1 MIGPDQNNSATKN
14 AGRVIVATKDFQ
26 KGAKEMSY
34 GLEGKS
40 AVVTGSGN
48 GVGRAVA
55 LNFAAEGVKIV
66 VNDIATE
73 ADGVKAADKVV
84 AEIVN
89 AGGIAVPN
97 YDSVATMQGGKN
109 IIDTAVKN
117 FGTIDILVNCAG
129 NYKSCPTIEMTEGD
143 WSSVIDVHLRGH
155 FNCCKA
161 AVMEML
167 KQKRGRIINIS
178 SRAAAI
184 GAGSAAY
191 SAAKAGILGL
201 TSMMSEEF
209 LHHGITV
216 NAILP
221 TAETKLFPGKRLP
234 GPDNLPV
241 ASSIDP
247 DFIAPIILYLAT
259 DDAQCITGR
268 YMFASGG
275 DVCIYGRPLHLPG
288 ASHVLLR
295 KQGKWTV
302 AELAAVIPALAK

>member
-1 MIGPDQNNSATKN
+1 MIHN
-14 AGRVIVATKDFQ
+14 
-26 KGAKEMSY
+26 
-34 GLEGKS
+34 LEGKS

-48 GVGRAVA
+48 GIGRAVA
-55 LNFAAEGVKIV
+55 LSLAAEGAKIV

-73 ADGVKAADKVV
+73 ADGAKAADKVV

-89 AGGIAVPN
+89 AGGLAVPN

-129 NYKSCPTIEMTEGD
+129 NFKACPTVEMTESD
-143 WSSVIDVHLRGH
+143 WNSIMDVHLRGH

-161 AVMEML
+161 AATEML

-178 SRAAAI
+178 SRAAAG

-201 TSMMSEEF
+201 TSMMSSEF
-209 LHHGITV
+209 QQDGITV

-221 TAETKLFPGKRLP
+221 SAETKLFPGKRGP

-241 ASSIDP
+241 SLSLDP
-247 DFIAPIILYLAT
+247 DYIAPIIAYLAT

-268 YMFASGG
+268 YMYASGG
-275 DVCIYGRPLHLPG
+275 DVCVYGRPLQLPG
-288 ASHVLLR
+288 AAHTLLR
-295 KQGKWTV
+295 KPGKWTV
-302 AELAAVIPALAK
+302 EELAAVIPAIAK